1 MKTIAITIEESTI
14 MHIDRLLAGENSP
27 GTNRSQII
35 REAVARYLASLDRE
49 AEESREREIFHRQRT
64 LLKKQAQALVQDQA
78 KL

>member
-14 MHIDRLLAGENSP
+14 KHIDRLLAGENPP

-78 KL
+78 KS

>member
-1 MKTIAITIEESTI
+1 MKTIAITIDESTI
-14 MHIDRLLAGENSP
+14 KHIDQILAGENSP

-64 LLKKQAQALVQDQA
+64 LLKKQAQALILDQA
-78 KL
+78 KS

>member
-14 MHIDRLLAGENSP
+14 KHIDRLLAGENSP

-64 LLKKQAQALVQDQA
+64 LLKKQAQALVQEQA
-78 KL
+78 KS